1 MITCNYL
8 LAVSIRQKQLLR
20 HEEEDGEDM
29 EVEEDKIG
37 GKVGR
42 GQKVEGVEMTEGGGQ
57 RGGSVGKGGVVGGQR
72 WRWRRR
78 TGGQRGGAED
88 RQHSVDMCF
97 CQTGS
102 SSCCLLFQLLSIRE
116 CQ

>member
-1 MITCNYL
+1 M

-29 EVEEDKIG
+29 EVEEDKIE

-57 RGGSVGKGGVVGGQR
+57 RRKCWKRRSSGRAEIETEEKY
-72 WRWRRR
+72 WRTKRR
-78 TGGQRGGAED
+78 
-88 RQHSVDMCF
+88 S
-97 CQTGS
+97 
-102 SSCCLLFQLLSIRE
+102 
-116 CQ
+116 